1 MVRPVVVCCLGFLI
15 LLGKAF
21 PQEPSQFETLL
32 ASAQQAQARGDFQ
45 AAAEFYR
52 QAVAIQPQL
61 AELRANLGLMYY
73 QIGND
78 DRAIEAFREAIRLKP
93 GLLVPNLFLGLDYVR
108 LKRFDEA
115 IPYLKRA
122 VSAKP
127 TDIQAQ
133 IGLAQAYSGSR
144 KPRLAITSYLH
155 VTQLDPGNADVW
167 YYLGT
172 SYLQQVESDAS
183 VMLARHKDSAYLQA
197 LTAEA
202 LFDQGAFGRAANFY
216 EKTLALRTFPPETH
230 ANYGF
235 ALLNQHDN
243 RSAEREMNAELAANP
258 GSLTARLG
266 LARLHL
272 EQGRVEEC
280 VREIEN
286 IAKTDL
292 GFLKVNAA
300 LFNAGL
306 PEAKRAD
313 LQHALEK
320 LPADEGFSGQLSALF
335 RNPSDGSTT
344 EILAANR
351 AATDAQ
357 RRNAHPDGALELYA
371 RGRYAECSDLLI
383 SRVQL
388 LPAKSL
394 ELLASCAYSA
404 GDYHNAQQAGARL
417 VKNPAT
423 EAEGLYWEIRSSQKL
438 ASNALAHASQ
448 INSSSPKLHVLLG
461 DLYRE
466 KNSNREA
473 AKEYR
478 KALELQP
485 HDTGALFGLCL
496 ALLADSRTD
505 EALEIAQTNLKEQ
518 PNDPELNTVM
528 GEILCD
534 RADFSGA
541 EKYLEKGLNSG
552 PRLTSHVH
560 ALLGKVYA
568 ETNRPQQAIAQLKL
582 ALPDD
587 TDGTLHYQIGRL
599 YLKVGDRNSA
609 KQAFDVTEQM
619 KREGVN
625 TAIIAMH

>member
-1 MVRPVVVCCLGFLI
+1 
-15 LLGKAF
+15 
-21 PQEPSQFETLL
+21 
-32 ASAQQAQARGDFQ
+32 
-45 AAAEFYR
+45 
-52 QAVAIQPQL
+52 
-61 AELRANLGLMYY
+61 
-73 QIGND
+73 
-78 DRAIEAFREAIRLKP
+78 
-93 GLLVPNLFLGLDYVR
+93 
-108 LKRFDEA
+108 
-115 IPYLKRA
+115 
-122 VSAKP
+122 
-127 TDIQAQ
+127 
-133 IGLAQAYSGSR
+133 
-144 KPRLAITSYLH
+144 
-155 VTQLDPGNADVW
+155 
-167 YYLGT
+167 
-172 SYLQQVESDAS
+172 
-183 VMLARHKDSAYLQA
+183 
-197 LTAEA
+197 
-202 LFDQGAFGRAANFY
+202 
-216 EKTLALRTFPPETH
+216 
-230 ANYGF
+230 
-235 ALLNQHDN
+235 
-243 RSAEREMNAELAANP
+243 
-258 GSLTARLG
+258 
-266 LARLHL
+266 
-272 EQGRVEEC
+272 
-280 VREIEN
+280 
-286 IAKTDL
+286 
-292 GFLKVNAA
+292 
-300 LFNAGL
+300 
-306 PEAKRAD
+306 
-313 LQHALEK
+313 
-320 LPADEGFSGQLSALF
+320 
-335 RNPSDGSTT
+335 
-344 EILAANR
+344 
-351 AATDAQ
+351 
-357 RRNAHPDGALELYA
+357 
-371 RGRYAECSDLLI
+371 
-383 SRVQL
+383 
-388 LPAKSL
+388 
-394 ELLASCAYSA
+394 
-404 GDYHNAQQAGARL
+404 
-417 VKNPAT
+417 
-423 EAEGLYWEIRSSQKL
+423 
-438 ASNALAHASQ
+438 LAHASQ